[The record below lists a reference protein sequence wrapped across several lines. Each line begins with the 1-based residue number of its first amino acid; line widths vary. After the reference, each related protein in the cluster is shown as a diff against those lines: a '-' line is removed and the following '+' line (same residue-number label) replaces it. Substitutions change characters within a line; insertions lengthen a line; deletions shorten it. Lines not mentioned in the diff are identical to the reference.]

1 MSVKEVL
8 KGKMEQH
15 IREMVSTN
23 PMIGQLNTQFTSW
36 LLGSGLTGAE
46 IIEMIDT
53 NMDAVIQPL
62 ELSQALEKTTGTTP
76 PGWVINGLMSVLDM
90 DKDGSVTVADLH
102 TYFETIGLPSGIEE
116 APAEPEPEPEQ
127 DEFDSLSQEMEEEAR
142 KQAEEIIRQQEAEKQ
157 RLIEEQQAK
166 EAAELEAAE
175 QARREEEAAKSKPVP
190 ILLEEDGSV
199 IGHERFIEQLGG
211 MKLSSERRNAIA
223 HSPTQSCEIQIISVE
238 KTLTGK
244 GSMKNG
250 VTVIGKLR
258 GEQDIEIEL
267 RLPSDAVDQ
276 AMSFKPNHVI
286 EAEAQVSDWNAG
298 RRRAVL
304 DATKFDYL

>member
-90 DKDGSVTVADLH
+90 DKDGNVTVADLH

>member
-1 MSVKEVL
+1 
-8 KGKMEQH
+8 
-15 IREMVSTN
+15 
-23 PMIGQLNTQFTSW
+23 
-36 LLGSGLTGAE
+36 
-46 IIEMIDT
+46 
-53 NMDAVIQPL
+53 
-62 ELSQALEKTTGTTP
+62 
-76 PGWVINGLMSVLDM
+76 MSVLDM
-90 DKDGSVTVADLH
+90 DKDGNVTVADLH

-116 APAEPEPEPEQ
+116 APAEPEPEPEE
-127 DEFDSLSQEMEEEAR
+127 DEFDSLSQEIEEEAR

-157 RLIEEQQAK
+157 RLIEEQQTK

-175 QARREEEAAKSKPVP
+175 QARREEEAPKSKPVP

-238 KTLTGK
+238 KTLSGK

>member
-90 DKDGSVTVADLH
+90 DKDGNVTVADLH

-267 RLPSDAVDQ
+267 RLPSEAVDQ

>member
-46 IIEMIDT
+46 IIKMIDT

-62 ELSQALEKTTGTTP
+62 ELSQALEKTTGTKP

-90 DKDGSVTVADLH
+90 DKDGNVTVADLH

-116 APAEPEPEPEQ
+116 APAEPEPEPEE

-211 MKLSSERRNAIA
+211 MKLSSERRDAIA

-267 RLPSDAVDQ
+267 RLPSEAVDQ
-276 AMSFKPNHVI
+276 AMSLKPNHVI

>member
-15 IREMVSTN
+15 IRQMVSTN

-62 ELSQALEKTTGTTP
+62 ELSQALEKSTGTKP

-90 DKDGSVTVADLH
+90 DKDGNVTVADLH

-116 APAEPEPEPEQ
+116 APAEPEPEPEE
-127 DEFDSLSQEMEEEAR
+127 DEFDSLSQEIEEEAR

-157 RLIEEQQAK
+157 RLIEEQQTK

-238 KTLTGK
+238 KTLSGK

>member
-15 IREMVSTN
+15 IRQMVSTN

-62 ELSQALEKTTGTTP
+62 ELSQALEKSTGTKP

-90 DKDGSVTVADLH
+90 DKDGNVTVADLH

-116 APAEPEPEPEQ
+116 APAEPEPEPEE
-127 DEFDSLSQEMEEEAR
+127 DEFDSLSQEIEEEAR

-157 RLIEEQQAK
+157 RLIEEQQTK

-199 IGHERFIEQLGG
+199 IGHEQFIEQLGG

>member
-23 PMIGQLNTQFTSW
+23 PMIGQLNTQFTNW

-46 IIEMIDT
+46 IIKMIDT

-62 ELSQALEKTTGTTP
+62 ELSQALEKTTGTQP

-90 DKDGSVTVADLH
+90 DKDGNVTVADLH

-116 APAEPEPEPEQ
+116 APAEPEPEPEE
-127 DEFDSLSQEMEEEAR
+127 DEFDSLRQELEEEAR

-166 EAAELEAAE
+166 EAAELKAAE
-175 QARREEEAAKSKPVP
+175 QARREEEAAKSNSGIPWNDVGRVISKIVA
-190 ILLEEDGSV
+190 GSV
-199 IGHERFIEQLGG
+199 VRSISPGTSFKNIVAGH
-211 MKLSSERRNAIA
+211 
-223 HSPTQSCEIQIISVE
+223 HSPADHC
-238 KTLTGK
+238 
-244 GSMKNG
+244 NC
-250 VTVIGKLR
+250 
-258 GEQDIEIEL
+258 
-267 RLPSDAVDQ
+267 
-276 AMSFKPNHVI
+276 
-286 EAEAQVSDWNAG
+286 
-298 RRRAVL
+298 
-304 DATKFDYL
+304 

>member
-62 ELSQALEKTTGTTP
+62 ELSQALEKTTGTQP

-90 DKDGSVTVADLH
+90 DKDGNVTVADLH

-116 APAEPEPEPEQ
+116 APAEPEPEPEE
-127 DEFDSLSQEMEEEAR
+127 DEFDSLSQELEEEAR

-276 AMSFKPNHVI
+276 AMSFKPNRVI

>member
-23 PMIGQLNTQFTSW
+23 PMIGQLNTQFTNW

-46 IIEMIDT
+46 IIKMIDT

-62 ELSQALEKTTGTTP
+62 ELSQALEKTTGTQP

-90 DKDGSVTVADLH
+90 DKDGNVTVADLH

-116 APAEPEPEPEQ
+116 VPAEPEPEPEE
-127 DEFDSLSQEMEEEAR
+127 DEIDTLSQELEEEAR

-175 QARREEEAAKSKPVP
+175 LARRKKRLQNRSQNQFFSRRTEPFLVMND
-190 ILLEEDGSV
+190 LFNNLE
-199 IGHERFIEQLGG
+199 
-211 MKLSSERRNAIA
+211 
-223 HSPTQSCEIQIISVE
+223 T
-238 KTLTGK
+238 
-244 GSMKNG
+244 
-250 VTVIGKLR
+250 
-258 GEQDIEIEL
+258 
-267 RLPSDAVDQ
+267 
-276 AMSFKPNHVI
+276 
-286 EAEAQVSDWNAG
+286 
-298 RRRAVL
+298 
-304 DATKFDYL
+304 